1 MKLRSIVIVISVL
14 FSCALFFSCGGNHAD
29 NPTATSAPAG
39 PMPVKGTTAAAA
51 LPNEG
56 FKAVI
61 TVANPPATMK
71 PGETQTLKFKIKNA
85 SSAAWPARGQAD
97 AKYFVKLGDRW
108 FDADDKAVKK
118 DDGRAA
124 LPDDVAP
131 GAEIELPLRITAP
144 TTPGDYVVE
153 VDMVQELVAW
163 FRDKGS
169 EPLKLKIKVQG

>member
-1 MKLRSIVIVISVL
+1 MKLRSIVMAISVL
-14 FSCALFFSCGGNHAD
+14 SSSVLFLSCSGNTTD
-29 NPTATSAPAG
+29 NTPANAPAG
-39 PMPVKGTTAAAA
+39 PVPVKGTTAAAT

-71 PGETQTLKFKIKNA
+71 PGETQTLRVKIKNA
-85 SSAAWPARGQAD
+85 SSVAWPARGQSD
-97 AKYFVKLGDRW
+97 AKYFIKLGDRW
-108 FDADDKAVKK
+108 FDAEDKAVKK

-131 GAEIELPLRITAP
+131 GTEIELPLKITAP
-144 TTPGDYVVE
+144 ATAGDYVME

-169 EPLKLKIKVQG
+169 EPLKLKIKLQP